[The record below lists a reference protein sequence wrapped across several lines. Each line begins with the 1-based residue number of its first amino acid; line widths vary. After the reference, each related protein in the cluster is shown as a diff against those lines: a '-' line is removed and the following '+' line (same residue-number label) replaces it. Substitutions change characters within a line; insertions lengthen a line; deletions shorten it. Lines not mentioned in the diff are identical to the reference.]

1 MSWVAAAVVG
11 SAVVGGVVASKS
23 ASKAANAQTQASQQA
38 TDTSMA
44 QYNQN
49 RADQEPFRQVGVTAI
64 NKLAAAP
71 AFSFDGS
78 NVATD
83 PGYQFGLQQGQAG
96 ITNSAAA
103 RGGLLSGAALK
114 AASQYN
120 TDYASTKFNDAYN
133 RALTTSNTN
142 NNRLASLAGVGQ
154 VATNAIGNAGQN
166 MAQQV
171 ASNQLASGN
180 ARASG
185 YVATGNALTNSL
197 GQATNW
203 YTQNQL
209 LNGGSYSP
217 ITEGA
222 TNQTANFNMY
232 GPGYSP

>member
-11 SAVVGGVVASKS
+11 SAVVGGAVASSS
-23 ASKAANAQTQASQQA
+23 ASKAAKAQTQASQQA

-44 QYNQN
+44 QYNQT
-49 RADQEPFRQVGVTAI
+49 RADNEPFRQAGVTAL

-78 NVATD
+78 NVASD
-83 PGYQFGLQQGQAG
+83 PGYQFGLAQGQAG

-154 VATNAIGNAGQN
+154 VATNAVGNAGQN

-171 ASNQLASGN
+171 SSNQLAAGN

-209 LNGGSYSP
+209 LNGATYSP

-222 TNQTANFNMY
+222 TNQTANFSMY

>member
-1 MSWVAAAVVG
+1 MSVAWVGAGIAAVGLVSNTV
-11 SAVVGGVVASKS
+11 SANKGVKAQTS
-23 ASKAANAQTQASQQA
+23 AANQAN
-38 TDTSMA
+38 DTANA
-44 QYNQN
+44 QYNQTREDN
-49 RADQEPFRQVGVTAI
+49 APFREAGLTAL
-64 NKLAAAP
+64 NKLASAP
-71 AFSFDGS
+71 NFSFDGS
-78 NVATD
+78 SVATD

-96 ITNSAAA
+96 VTNSAAA

-154 VATNAIGNAGQN
+154 VATNTVGNAGQN

-171 ASNQLASGN
+171 ASNQLAAGN

-185 YVATGNALTNSL
+185 YVATGNAINNGLS
-197 GQATNW
+197 QATNW
-203 YTQNQL
+203 YTQNRL
-209 LNGGSYSP
+209 LNGGTYSP

-222 TNQTANFNMY
+222 TIQTSNFDIY